1 MRRPLIIARQS
12 GHPRGWLG
20 RAIAA
25 IMVHETADINR
36 AAIAALAVKP
46 DDHVLDIG
54 CGSGLSIAL
63 LAPLVQYGSVSG
75 IDPSAVMIDR
85 AKARNREQIDAQ
97 RAMVAVARVEQL
109 PFVDDTFDAVMSV
122 HTVYF
127 WADLKLALT
136 EIARVMRSD
145 GRLVLAFRTGA
156 NPAAT
161 ASFPSEV
168 YNFRSMA
175 EITDAAL
182 QAGFVDCGTTPDGPN
197 GEPALLVARKQPQRQ
212 NKPLD

>member
-1 MRRPLIIARQS
+1 MRRPLVIARQS

-20 RAIAA
+20 RTIAA
-25 IMVHETADINR
+25 IMVHETAAINR
-36 AAIAALAVKP
+36 TVITALNVEP
-46 DDHVLDIG
+46 GDHVLDIG

-63 LAPLVQYGSVSG
+63 LAPLVPQGSVSG

-85 AKARNREQIDAQ
+85 AKARNSGQIAAR
-97 RAMVAVARVEQL
+97 RAMVAVASVEQL
-109 PFVDDTFDAVMSV
+109 PFVEDTFDAVMSV
-122 HTVYF
+122 HTLYF
-127 WADLKLALT
+127 WTDLKLALT

-161 ASFPSEV
+161 ARFPSEI

-175 EITDAAL
+175 EITDAAVH
-182 QAGFVDCGTTPDGPN
+182 AGFVDCGTKPDGPN
-197 GEPALLVARKQPQRQ
+197 GEPALLVARKQS
-212 NKPLD
+212 

>member
-1 MRRPLIIARQS
+1 MRRPLVIARQS

-25 IMVHETADINR
+25 VMVRETAAINR
-36 AAIAALAVKP
+36 TVIAAVEVQP
-46 DDHVLDIG
+46 SDHVLDIG

-63 LAPLVQYGSVSG
+63 LAPLVPQGSVSG

-85 AKARNREQIDAQ
+85 ARARNSKQIAAQ
-97 RAMVAVARVEQL
+97 RAMVAVASVEQL
-109 PFVDDTFDAVMSV
+109 PFIENTFDAVMSV
-122 HTVYF
+122 HTLYF
-127 WADLKLALT
+127 WADLKLALA
-136 EIARVMRSD
+136 EIARVMRSN
-145 GRLVLAFRTGA
+145 GRLILAFRTSA

-161 ASFPSEV
+161 ASFPGEV

-175 EITDAAL
+175 EITDAAV

-197 GEPALLVARKQPQRQ
+197 GEPALLVARKQG
-212 NKPLD
+212 